1 MYQIRPVTFARQRRG
16 RCDCCDR
23 QQVLE
28 GKILV
33 LEGDNLIGDLVL
45 CSECAI
51 ALEEL
56 LGHTRERVTREW
68 NFAGGPL
75 TPGNSPDS
83 QDSQDNQ
90 DQS

>member
-28 GKILV
+28 RKILL
-33 LEGDNLIGDLVL
+33 LEENELIGDFLL
-45 CSECAI
+45 CSECAA

-56 LGHTRERVTREW
+56 LGRARERVTREW
-68 NFAGGPL
+68 IFAGGPS
-75 TPGNSPDS
+75 TSGN
-83 QDSQDNQ
+83 NQ
-90 DQS
+90 VIANGEGS